1 MPNAPLQA
9 FQYLD
14 AFVIVGLSLIIGKL
28 LIDYRRKN
36 GNMLSTI
43 SKTVVATKQ
52 SSLVFTLSM
61 LVAFPLYYAWV
72 WLWVGPV
79 LAMPKWFYAVVA
91 VSAVAEMMFVL
102 VPASSGWKQKVHE
115 VAASFVGLVMVAI
128 PLMFLIWSPQIS
140 PIVQQAIYAY
150 IVACFVLV
158 VLLVVPKYRKHTL
171 VYEIIFCIAFW
182 SVMSVAGHLS

>member
-14 AFVIVGLSLIIGKL
+14 AFVIVGLSLMIGKL

-79 LAMPKWFYAVVA
+79 LAMPK
-91 VSAVAEMMFVL
+91 
-102 VPASSGWKQKVHE
+102 
-115 VAASFVGLVMVAI
+115 
-128 PLMFLIWSPQIS
+128 
-140 PIVQQAIYAY
+140 
-150 IVACFVLV
+150 
-158 VLLVVPKYRKHTL
+158 
-171 VYEIIFCIAFW
+171 
-182 SVMSVAGHLS
+182 